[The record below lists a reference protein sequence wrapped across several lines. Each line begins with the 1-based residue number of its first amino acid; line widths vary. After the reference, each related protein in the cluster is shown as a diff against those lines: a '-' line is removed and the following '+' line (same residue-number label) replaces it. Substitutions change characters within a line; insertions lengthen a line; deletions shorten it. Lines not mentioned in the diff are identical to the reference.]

1 MEKQKITVTVA
12 GRSYTLVS
20 SDPPEY
26 VKRVADYVDRKMRE
40 TMAVTNLP
48 SVQAAVLACFNM
60 AEELIKA
67 QDENR
72 VLRRQIEKGTGIDR
86 GQVSGLRYQETRD
99 QGSGIR

>member
-12 GRSYTLVS
+12 GKTYTLVS

-26 VKRVADYVDRKMRE
+26 VKRVAAYVDRKLRE

-48 SVQAAVLACFNM
+48 SAQVAVLTCFNL
-60 AEELIKA
+60 AEELMKA

-72 VLRRQIEKGTGIDR
+72 VLRRQAEKAPD
-86 GQVSGLRYQETRD
+86 SGD
-99 QGSGIR
+99 Q